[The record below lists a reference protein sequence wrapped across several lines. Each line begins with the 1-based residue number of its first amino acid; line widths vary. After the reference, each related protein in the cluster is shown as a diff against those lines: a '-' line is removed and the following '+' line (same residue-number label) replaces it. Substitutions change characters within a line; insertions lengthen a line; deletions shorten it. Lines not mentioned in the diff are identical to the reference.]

1 MAQRKRNRNKR
12 GGGGKKKKKGGE
24 SPKAQDP
31 VAFWGRIDTLPDA
44 KDKVRITTEPAAV
57 VGSLGRPPLPGQE
70 TIAEH
75 YFEAVYRE
83 AVTVASAL
91 AAAGD
96 LVEPEE
102 LQDP

>member
-12 GGGGKKKKKGGE
+12 GGGGNKKKGGA
-24 SPKAQDP
+24 PAKAQDP
-31 VAFWGRIDTLPDA
+31 IAFWGQSDTLPEA

-57 VGSLGRPPLPGQE
+57 VESLGRPPLPGQE

-91 AAAGD
+91 AAASG
-96 LVEPEE
+96 LPAEE
-102 LQDP
+102 